1 MPGEELQG
9 EAVFASVINQGQLDE
24 ISLNSD
30 DDVVKNNHSS
40 RCVMRYEILFS
51 SCYADADDAAFS

>member
-9 EAVFASVINQGQLDE
+9 EAVFAGVINQGQLDE

-30 DDVVKNNHSS
+30 DDVVKKTTYNHSS
-40 RCVMRYEILFS
+40 RCVMRDL
-51 SCYADADDAAFS
+51 